1 MAEQAQSAILLAII
15 IGTLAAFIV
24 EFFNRRPR

>member
-1 MAEQAQSAILLAII
+1 MAEHAQFTILLAIV

-24 EFFNRRPR
+24 EFFNRR